1 MNLYCLLKLCME
13 TSEKLLSF
21 NHLITHGL
29 GETRRCNKW
38 AWAIA
43 LTIGTLMKTFANI
56 TIKKKSTPKACGL
69 LFPSEDD
76 LISLR
81 PLCKLTKP

>member
-56 TIKKKSTPKACGL
+56 TIKKKALQKLVAYF
-69 LFPSEDD
+69 FPAKM
-76 LISLR
+76 I
-81 PLCKLTKP
+81 